1 MDNIPVY
8 TQLDPSN
15 SSISDWAFIE
25 PVDEVIEELVV
36 NKNFLAYID
45 STNKKIIKNPSS
57 FVELS
62 KKYK

>member
-8 TQLDPSN
+8 TQLDPPN

-45 STNKKIIKNPSS
+45 STNKKIIKNPSHYYILEEIS
-57 FVELS
+57 S
-62 KKYK
+62 